1 MSLSFSLSPRA
12 GLTGVPRRPAC
23 RSTLLSG
30 VLVGV
35 LGLAAWAA
43 VPGSDNASLAMV
55 GVAALVT
62 LAAVLLPYLLTRAS
76 RRRRARTRATL
87 AWIEK
92 LHLCG
97 SPARIAE
104 LTTSTNRNAVDPMQS
119 PQVRSLHLHVRT
131 LETVLEEQ
139 STLLAQVR
147 RDVDVRQGQDLERV
161 LVAVGALRGRVGDE
175 VNGEQVLDRV
185 EAAVIRLTQPATAVR
200 PALPVRR
207 IHSSGSDR
215 RMLERIDATVPAH
228 PPRHPSPAAASS
240 APSVAVDQTEPL
252 SLPAP
257 ALAAEDVVLP
267 VPAAHCA
274 APSRKRR
281 LRRSVA

>member
-12 GLTGVPRRPAC
+12 GIAGVSRRPAC
-23 RSTLLSG
+23 HSTLLSG

-35 LGLAAWAA
+35 LGVGAWAA
-43 VPGSDNASLAMV
+43 VPGSDNASPAMV

-62 LAAVLLPYLLTRAS
+62 LAAALLSYFLTRGS
-76 RRRRARTRATL
+76 RRRRARTKETL

-97 SPARIAE
+97 SPARTTE
-104 LTTSTNRNAVDPMQS
+104 LATSTNRNAVDSMQS
-119 PQVRSLHLHVRT
+119 PQVRSLQLHVRT

-139 STLLAQVR
+139 STRLAQVR
-147 RDVDVRQGQDLERV
+147 RDIDARQGKDLERV

-185 EAAVIRLTQPATAVR
+185 EAAVIRLTQPATAAR
-200 PALPVRR
+200 PVLPVRR
-207 IHSSGSDR
+207 IHSSGSDSR
-215 RMLERIDATVPAH
+215 TLERIDATVPAH
-228 PPRHPSPAAASS
+228 PAGHPSPAAASS
-240 APSVAVDQTEPL
+240 APNVADDQTEPL

-257 ALAAEDVVLP
+257 ALAADDVVLP